1 MRVRFWGVRGTIP
14 SPGPD
19 TVKIGGNTACID
31 LFTSDQQLIILDA
44 GSGIRRLGKTLLKEH
59 PHRIMGTLLFSHTH
73 WDHIQGFPFFVPAFI
88 RNNRFV
94 VIGQK
99 KIGQKLENVL
109 ADQVVQPYLPFGY
122 KALEA
127 DLIVKEIHDSE
138 RMIIGDDTVVEARE
152 LDHPGGCLGFR
163 IENRDTVFAYCT
175 DTTHPFDKLNE
186 NVLKLAKNADL
197 LVHDAQYT
205 PEQKALYPTYGH
217 SSWMDAAQAAC
228 AANVKALALFHHD
241 PDTSDDALQISLA
254 AARRIFPNTFLAQE
268 GLDFTLPLTHPINVE

>member
-44 GSGIRRLGKTLLKEH
+44 GSGIRKLGKALLTEH

-138 RMIIGDDTVVEARE
+138 RMIIGDDTVVQAQE

-163 IENRDTVFAYCT
+163 IENRDTVFTYCT
-175 DTTHPFDKLNE
+175 DTTHPFDRLNE

-217 SSWMDAAQAAC
+217 SSWMDAAKAAC
-228 AANVKALALFHHD
+228 AANVKTLALFHHD
-241 PDTSDDALQISLA
+241 PDTSDDALQTSLA
-254 AARRIFPNTFLAQE
+254 AAREIFPNTFLAQE
-268 GLDFTLPLTHPINVE
+268 GLEINLPFSGELPN